1 MRRLQECSRISSETG
16 ELLMPRKIKAS
27 SMKKYGLAEGL
38 QVQRQ
43 QF

>member
-1 MRRLQECSRISSETG
+1 MKRLKEWRRISSETG
-16 ELLMPRKIKAS
+16 EFLTPRKMKAS
-27 SMKKYGLAEGL
+27 SMKKYGWAEGL